1 MHVKS
6 NRAHA
11 EYRPKRKELHY
22 TLKGSARNSLNNYQ
36 TKDPGI
42 GLHTRTSVL
51 YTYTHRERRRRR
63 RKRRRKRE
71 RELGKIEDKE
81 RGK

>member
-1 MHVKS
+1 MTLYVKS

-11 EYRPKRKELHY
+11 EYRPKRHELHY

-51 YTYTHRERRRRR
+51 YTYTE
-63 RKRRRKRE
+63 RE
-71 RELGKIEDKE
+71 REEEKE
-81 RGK
+81 EKEEKKRGN

>member
-1 MHVKS
+1 MLKVTEPTQS
-6 NRAHA
+6 ID
-11 EYRPKRKELHY
+11 ELHY

-51 YTYTHRERRRRR
+51 YTYTERGEGGEGGE
-63 RKRRRKRE
+63 KE

-81 RGK
+81 RGGE